1 MSFVEMV
8 NLYSAFSWSNLQLY
22 LVGFFLYKLS
32 YRSDAVKMSVQE
44 FINNTSSKIKYFF
57 IK

>member
-22 LVGFFLYKLS
+22 LVVFFLYKLS

>member
-22 LVGFFLYKLS
+22 LVGFF
-32 YRSDAVKMSVQE
+32 SV
-44 FINNTSSKIKYFF
+44 
-57 IK
+57 